1 MDGRVIHLSYSAP
14 FDVVSQEFYLYS
26 FGGILVAI
34 GGAAGLFIGLSL
46 FQAGSWLLYFRV
58 RNEEETEQ
66 KMQGVPHMAHV
77 GLNEG

>member
-1 MDGRVIHLSYSAP
+1 MIHLSYSAP

-58 RNEEETEQ
+58 RNEEENRAEDA
-66 KMQGVPHMAHV
+66 GSAAYGSR
-77 GLNEG
+77 GLE